1 MSQALTMLIPIM
13 NSPYKDLPL
22 STAIERLGY
31 GAGFSTS
38 MDDLIAKLELGKVAN
53 AASIL
58 RGSSRSIQALTMAQQ
73 HLPDPKKDSSQLM
86 YNKLQSARQYIQDI
100 QDNARNEMQRY
111 PGLKRSESTPGG
123 PITPPPAASVAGAPN
138 PAIDALVK
146 KYGGH

>member
-1 MSQALTMLIPIM
+1 MLVPIM

-100 QDNARNEMQRY
+100 QDTARKEMQRY

-123 PITPPPAASVAGAPN
+123 PISPPPAAGRPSLQE
-138 PAIDALVK
+138 IFK
-146 KYGGH
+146 